1 MSTNS
6 CAFDTISVDGF
17 KVGRD
22 RLKYPISF
30 RFHGNSRKG
39 ARERFPVVPRNYRY
53 RSPLL
58 PSLTISSFHRDAF
71 VRKSRFA
78 IHSSKLDLFPP
89 FLPPFLAEEDSFFF
103 FFSLNSLRYYRVAI
117 LIAPA
122 AINLLTYAQFNFLV
136 TLIRRNHLVRS
147 PSKREMRDIASPRF
161 FFFFLRAS

>member
-39 ARERFPVVPRNYRY
+39 ARGRFPVVPRNY

-136 TLIRRNHLVRS
+136 TLIRCNHLVRS